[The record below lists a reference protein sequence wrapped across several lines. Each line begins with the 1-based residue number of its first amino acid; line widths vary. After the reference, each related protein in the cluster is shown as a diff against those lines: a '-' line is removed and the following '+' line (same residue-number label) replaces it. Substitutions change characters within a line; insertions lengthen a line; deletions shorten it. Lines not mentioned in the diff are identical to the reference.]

1 MFDEPEETGSG
12 AGGPANKS
20 GGARDRARRVGAIKI
35 IGGSLARLSS
45 TALAACRSGV
55 SDHSVSSGRD
65 RRRWRRWRGTADELE
80 LSKVLTGLIA

>member
-20 GGARDRARRVGAIKI
+20 GGARDRARGVGPIKI

-45 TALAACRSGV
+45 TALAG
-55 SDHSVSSGRD
+55 
-65 RRRWRRWRGTADELE
+65 E
-80 LSKVLTGLIA
+80 LSEQVGELWQRFR